1 MMYFVYTHQDI
12 LAADVN
18 WGFFESEYEFKNCAI
33 DWIMEDVI
41 EDFFERNNRKDESEF
56 VEIKAMLLKWKHEHS
71 DGSEEEA
78 MKL

>member
-1 MMYFVYTHQDI
+1 
-12 LAADVN
+12 
-18 WGFFESEYEFKNCAI
+18 
-33 DWIMEDVI
+33 MEDVI